1 MKSLRTK
8 LVVFFSVLIILS
20 SLVLGVIASIN
31 SSSALVHE
39 AEIGLASVSFEASR
53 NAKSRIGA
61 IIRSMETMALS
72 GEIVSMDWT
81 VQQPALKHLVKETD
95 FLDIAV
101 VLPNGTAQYSEGNT
115 AELGDREYVKRALA
129 GEANVSDVIVSKV
142 TGDLVLMYAAP
153 IEKDGKVIGALIGRR
168 AGDVLSEIVEGTEF
182 GETGYGYMINQN
194 GTVIAHENRQL
205 VLDSFTPS
213 EAAKEDS
220 TLKGLAEFFQR
231 AVSGGT
237 GVGKYFY
244 NGANRYGAYAPV
256 EGTDWF
262 YVIAADESE
271 VLESV
276 STLRT
281 FILLASLVTI
291 IISVILTYLIGR
303 SITKPIIGMVVV
315 SEKISDLDLT
325 TEVDPSYIKMK
336 DEVGDLARAM
346 QNLTLSLRG
355 FIGNVAEATDMVSS
369 SSQQLMASAEESA
382 ATAEEV
388 ARSVESI
395 ATGASSQAK
404 DVELGS
410 EKASALGNSINKN
423 QSNVDEMSKSI
434 HKVNELVEEGLKEI
448 DGLND
453 ITIENGK
460 ATEEIREVIFKT
472 NSSAESIG
480 KASEVIS
487 SIADQTNLLAL
498 NAAIEAARAGEA
510 GRGFAVV
517 ADEIRKLAEQSSRST
532 SQIDSVVKELQGNS
546 HEAVETIG
554 RVAEISR
561 EQSERAKSSKDKY
574 NYIYKAMKHVEKSV
588 DEINVSS
595 KEMDQIKDSM
605 LELFQELSAIAE
617 ENSAASE
624 EVSASMEEQTASVE
638 EIAGSS
644 SELARM
650 ATQLQE
656 EVKRFKY

>member
-61 IIRSMETMALS
+61 ITRSMETMALS

-81 VQQPALKHLVKETD
+81 VQQPALKKLVKETD

-101 VLPNGTAQYSEGNT
+101 VFPNGTAQYSEGNT
-115 AELGDREYVKRALA
+115 AELGEREYVKRALA

-142 TGDLVLMYAAP
+142 TGELVLMYAAP
-153 IEKDGKVIGALIGRR
+153 IEKGGKVVGALIGRR
-168 AGDVLSEIVEGTEF
+168 AGDVLSEIVEGTKF
-182 GETGYGYMINQN
+182 GDTGYGYMINRN
-194 GTVIAHENRQL
+194 GVVVAHTNRQL
-205 VLDSFTPS
+205 VLDSFTPG
-213 EAAKEDS
+213 EAVKEDS
-220 TLKGLAEFFQR
+220 SLEGLAGFFER
-231 AVSGGT
+231 AVSGES

-244 NGANRYGAYAPV
+244 NGSDRYGAYTPI

-271 VLESV
+271 ILESIT
-276 STLRT
+276 TLRN

-291 IISVILTYLIGR
+291 VIGIVLTYLIGR
-303 SITKPIIGMVVV
+303 SITKPIIGMVGV
-315 SEKISDLDLT
+315 SEKIADLDLT
-325 TEVDPSYIKMK
+325 TEVDPSYLKMK

-346 QNLTLSLRG
+346 NNLTLSLKD
-355 FIGNVAEATDMVSS
+355 FISNVAEATDLVSS
-369 SSQQLMASAEESA
+369 SSQELMASAEESA

-388 ARSVESI
+388 SRSVESI
-395 ATGASSQAK
+395 ATGASNQAR
-404 DVELGS
+404 DVENGS
-410 EKASALGNSINKN
+410 EKSLALGSSINRN
-423 QSNVDEMSKSI
+423 QINVDEMSKSI
-434 HKVNELVEEGLKEI
+434 LIVNGLVGEGLKEI
-448 DGLND
+448 DGLNA
-453 ITIENGK
+453 ITIENGR

-561 EQSERAKSSKDKY
+561 EQSERAKSSKEKY
-574 NYIYKAMKHVEKSV
+574 SNIYESMKLVEKSV

-595 KEMDQIKDSM
+595 KEMEKIKDSI

-638 EIAGSS
+638 QIAGSS
-644 SELARM
+644 SELAKM
-650 ATQLQE
+650 ANQLQE
-656 EVKRFKY
+656 EVKRFKF